1 MTNCHSFVLFGYYP
15 QSFGFRPIRTSNSL
29 VQFSNH
35 CLVIEL
41 TRKQRISLATLVICS
56 LGAATA
62 FSIAPASVSIDAPNQ
77 TAVVESVA
85 LESTVIGASDHGIFH
100 RQERIQRGDTLSLIL
115 QRLGAQDPAFLAFA
129 RQDRAARQLLQLR
142 PGRTVAAE
150 LDGSGRIRRFWALVD
165 GGSTSGSGK
174 SKKGARRGDEI
185 TEAVNESGGANGADG
200 VKVAAAANNVDTANG
215 LGGEAKLS
223 AARRVLITRTASGD
237 QDKPSFVARDEG
249 VQIERTLEMR
259 GFEIRSSLFSAT
271 DEAGIPDAVATQV
284 AEILG
289 GDLDFHRDLRRGD
302 SVRVTWESL
311 RVADGLD
318 SPVVGRVL
326 AVEMVHQNRKIQ
338 AVWFDRG
345 NGRGDYYNSQGRS
358 IRKAFLRSPLEYSR
372 VSSGFSESRLHPIH
386 HDWRAHRG
394 VDYAAPSGTRV
405 RAVADGVVD
414 AVGRKGGY
422 GNVLSIKHPNK
433 TVSLYA
439 HLSGFGPGL
448 RPGSRISQG
457 DLVGFV
463 GSTGWATGPHLHY
476 EFLVD
481 GTNVDPLKAA
491 LPTAAAVSSTEQAQF
506 RSQVDKHMRRISL
519 LSAPRLARFE

>member
-1 MTNCHSFVLFGYYP
+1 LLSTNSK
-15 QSFGFRPIRTSNSL
+15 R
-29 VQFSNH
+29 QFARSIFESISTQR
-35 CLVIEL
+35 LVIEL
-41 TRKQRISLATLVICS
+41 TRKQRISLAALAVCS
-56 LGAATA
+56 FGAATA
-62 FSIAPASVSIDAPNQ
+62 FSIAPASMGVDAPNQ
-77 TAVVESVA
+77 TAIVESVA

-129 RQDRAARQLLQLR
+129 RKDRAARQLLQLR

-150 LDGSGRIRRFWALVD
+150 LDGSGHIRRFWALVD
-165 GGSTSGSGK
+165 GTD
-174 SKKGARRGDEI
+174 GAK
-185 TEAVNESGGANGADG
+185 GADG
-200 VKVAAAANNVDTANG
+200 ANE

-223 AARRVLITRTASGD
+223 SARRVLITRTASSE
-237 QDKPSFVARDEG
+237 QDKPTFVARDEG

-345 NGRGDYYNSQGRS
+345 NGRGDYYNAQGRS

-422 GNVLSIKHPNK
+422 GNVLSIKHSNK

-481 GTNVDPLKAA
+481 GTNVDPLKVA
-491 LPTAAAVSSTEQAQF
+491 LPTTAAVSSVEQAQF
-506 RSQVDKHMRRISL
+506 RSQVDKHMRRIAL

>member
-1 MTNCHSFVLFGYYP
+1 LNKQFV
-15 QSFGFRPIRTSNSL
+15 RPNFDTIST
-29 VQFSNH
+29 H

-62 FSIAPASVSIDAPNQ
+62 FSIAPASMGLDAPNQ
-77 TAVVESVA
+77 TAIVESVA

-129 RQDRAARQLLQLR
+129 RKDRAARQLLQLR

-150 LDGSGRIRRFWALVD
+150 LDGAGRIRRFWALVD
-165 GGSTSGSGK
+165 GIDGA
-174 SKKGARRGDEI
+174 KGADEM
-185 TEAVNESGGANGADG
+185 NE
-200 VKVAAAANNVDTANG
+200 

-223 AARRVLITRTASGD
+223 AARRVLITRTASSE
-237 QDKPSFVARDEG
+237 QDKSTFVARDEA
-249 VQIERTLEMR
+249 VKIERTLEMR

-289 GDLDFHRDLRRGD
+289 GDVDFHRDLRRGD

-311 RVADGLD
+311 RVADGLEV
-318 SPVVGRVL
+318 PVVGRVL

-345 NGRGDYYNSQGRS
+345 NGRGDYYNAQGRS

-448 RPGSRISQG
+448 RAGSRISQG

-481 GTNVDPLKAA
+481 GTNVDPLKVA
-491 LPTAAAVSSTEQAQF
+491 LPTAAAVSSIEQAQF
-506 RSQVDKHMRRISL
+506 RSQVDKHMHRIAL

>member
-1 MTNCHSFVLFGYYP
+1 M
-15 QSFGFRPIRTSNSL
+15 
-29 VQFSNH
+29 
-35 CLVIEL
+35 IEL
-41 TRKQRISLATLVICS
+41 TRKHRVSLAALAICS

-62 FSIAPASVSIDAPNQ
+62 FSIAPASMGVDAPNQ
-77 TAVVESVA
+77 TSIVESVA
-85 LESTVIGASDHGIFH
+85 LESTVVGASDHGIFH

-165 GGSTSGSGK
+165 GDNAGGSGK
-174 SKKGARRGDEI
+174 SKKSPRRGDDLA
-185 TEAVNESGGANGADG
+185 EATNSGSTGTNGAD
-200 VKVAAAANNVDTANG
+200 AAKSAASANTSPSPNSVDGANA
-215 LGGEAKLS
+215 LGGEARLS
-223 AARRVLITRTASGD
+223 SARRVLITRTASND
-237 QDKPSFVARDEG
+237 QDKATFVARDEA
-249 VQIERTLEMR
+249 VKIERTLEMR

-271 DEAGIPDAVATQV
+271 DEAGIPEAVATQV

-318 SPVVGRVL
+318 TPVVGRVL
-326 AVEMVHQNRKIQ
+326 AVEMVHQNRKLQ

-345 NGRGDYYNSQGRS
+345 NGRGDYYNAQGRS

-414 AVGRKGGY
+414 AIGRKGGY

-481 GTNVDPLKAA
+481 GTNVDPLKVA
-491 LPTAAAVSSTEQAQF
+491 LPTAAAVSSIEQAQF
-506 RSQVDKHMRRISL
+506 RSQVDKHMHRIAL